1 MNRGSIV
8 LLKVKM
14 ARAARQRGVS
24 LIELMVGVVLGM
36 LVVLAITSNYI
47 SQRQTMRATAALGA
61 RSDNLRA
68 ASELLARALREHG
81 FDGCFTGNAVEGPA
95 ASALYSFSN
104 GKLSVSLPTTNPAAS
119 TSSDTSIS
127 RLITVRYIPVAY
139 QENTASS
146 AVTQTAANVLVVTGS
161 HDIKSGDI
169 LNVCPTAANETVS
182 VGSLGP
188 LTVLSVSG
196 GNIGID
202 RSITLTPGT
211 WLLTQRKEEHWLIK
225 RNGRADCGKPFCHSL
240 YYNPNGGVGT
250 DIELVP
256 DIDGMFVRYPS
267 ASDNT
272 IKVTLITNAVSGQ
285 QAARSTTFTV
295 QLRHL

>member
-1 MNRGSIV
+1 MESIA

-14 ARAARQRGVS
+14 DSAARQRGVS

-68 ASELLARALREHG
+68 ATELLARALREHG
-81 FDGCFTGNAVEGPA
+81 FDGCFTGNADGGSA
-95 ASALYSFSN
+95 TSALYSYSN
-104 GKLSVSLPTTNPAAS
+104 EKLSVSLPSTAPTAS
-119 TSSDTSIS
+119 SSSETPIS

-146 AVTQTAANVLVVTGS
+146 AVTQTAANVLAITGS
-161 HDIKSGDI
+161 HDIKGGHI
-169 LNVCPTAANETVS
+169 LNACPTAGNETVT
-182 VGSLGP
+182 VGALGP
-188 LTVLSVSG
+188 LTVVSVSG
-196 GNIGID
+196 GNITID
-202 RSITLTPGT
+202 RPITLTSGT
-211 WLLTQRKEEHWLIK
+211 WLLTQRREEHWIIK
-225 RNGRADCGKPFCHSL
+225 PNGRADCGKPVCNSL
-240 YYNPNGGVGT
+240 FYNPNGGVGA
-250 DIELVP
+250 DVELVP
-256 DIDGMFVRYPS
+256 DIDQIMVRYPS

-272 IKVTLITNAVSGQ
+272 IKITLTTAAISSQ